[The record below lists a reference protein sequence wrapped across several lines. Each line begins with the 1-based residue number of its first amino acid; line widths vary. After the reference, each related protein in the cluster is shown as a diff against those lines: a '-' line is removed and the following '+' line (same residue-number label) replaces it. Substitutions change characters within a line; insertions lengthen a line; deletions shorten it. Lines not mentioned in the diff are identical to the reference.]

1 MGTTTDDD
9 VLVLRSARISLA
21 AQAVLGL
28 ISLVGFFGV
37 SYDDDNVLFGLL
49 LMDTTVQ
56 LVEFAF
62 YAYMVRVGV
71 LDTWY
76 RYIDWFITTPVMLLS
91 TIILMEHLNDPTT
104 TFGSFFADYWRESV
118 YVVLN
123 NALMLAFG
131 LASERGWIVP
141 RSLALSI
148 GFLPFVSAFAI
159 VLGTFARTPS
169 SAALGASVFFV
180 WSLYGVVAFWG
191 RRNKNI
197 GYNALDVVSKNFYG
211 VLVSVLILIE

>member
-21 AQAVLGL
+21 TQAFLGL

-37 SYDDDNVLFGLL
+37 SYDDDNVLLGLL
-49 LMDTTVQ
+49 IMDTTVQ

>member
-169 SAALGASVFFV
+169 SAALGASVLFV
-180 WSLYGVVAFWG
+180 WFLYGVVAFWG

-211 VLVSVLILIE
+211 VFVSVLILTE

>member
-37 SYDDDNVLFGLL
+37 SYDDDNVLLGLL
-49 LMDTTVQ
+49 IMDTTVQ

>member
-1 MGTTTDDD
+1 
-9 VLVLRSARISLA
+9 
-21 AQAVLGL
+21 
-28 ISLVGFFGV
+28 
-37 SYDDDNVLFGLL
+37 
-49 LMDTTVQ
+49 
-56 LVEFAF
+56 
-62 YAYMVRVGV
+62 MVRVGV

-104 TFGSFFADYWRESV
+104 TFGSFFTDYWRESV